1 MVHPDAALALWKSC
15 FESARFIFGAS
26 LGNPVADDIH
36 AALVEAGPGSVTR
49 GDMTRELFGRNRS
62 RREIQQAL
70 AQLLENRRALRSRP
84 FWCRPACG
92 ASDGGAHE
100 LNEPCGREEGYV
112 VYVVRS

>member
-1 MVHPDAALALWKSC
+1 MVHPDAALALWKNC

-70 AQLLENRRALRSRP
+70 AQLLENRLAHYEVDRSGAGRP
-84 FWCRPACG
+84 VERWTA
-92 ASDGGAHE
+92 
-100 LNEPCGREEGYV
+100 
-112 VYVVRS
+112 VRTN